1 MPSSSLGGR
10 GAPQQHWR
18 LHQESSITGGAGWGK
33 QRASATKRNVLRNHG
48 MPWFALC
55 SRGMSLETHSSGCQG
70 MQGYLPLASPLGPKS
85 FLPGNPDSSPHPS
98 PRATSGRP
106 WWSGWLVADG
116 ATWTNQ
122 EVGQENTVPLPFAS
136 HGDCLDFNHGHSKEP
151 TRGPSSQKINFALS
165 TLDSSTKHRPLL
177 GDCSL
182 ERVSLSSNIIF
193 FLI

>member
-70 MQGYLPLASPLGPKS
+70 IQGYLPLASPLGPKS

-98 PRATSGRP
+98 PRATLGRP
-106 WWSGWLVADG
+106 WRSGWLVADG
-116 ATWTNQ
+116 ATRTNQ
-122 EVGQENTVPLPFAS
+122 EVGQENTVP
-136 HGDCLDFNHGHSKEP
+136 
-151 TRGPSSQKINFALS
+151 SSIW
-165 TLDSSTKHRPLL
+165 
-177 GDCSL
+177 
-182 ERVSLSSNIIF
+182 I
-193 FLI
+193 LITATAKSQHVAPPAKR